1 MGPVMNYVDEIKT
14 EEIKLRIAK
23 FQGNGKATFVVPVNE
38 ERVLIEYTASNGKHM
53 VNIGKTNIT
62 FKIEAV
68 GSDDKTIEVIY
79 S

>member
-14 EEIKLRIAK
+14 EEIDLRIAK
-23 FQGNGKATFVVPVNE
+23 FEGDWKATFVILVNE
-38 ERVLIEYTASNGKHM
+38 ERVLIEYTASNDKHT
-53 VNIGKTNIT
+53 VNIGKTNST

-68 GSDDKTIEVIY
+68 GSDDKTIEVVY

>member
-14 EEIKLRIAK
+14 EEIELRIAK
-23 FQGNGKATFVVPVNE
+23 FEGDGKTTFVVPVNE
-38 ERVLIEYTASNGKHM
+38 EKILIEYTASNGKHT

-68 GSDDKTIEVIY
+68 GSDEKTIEVNY

>member
-1 MGPVMNYVDEIKT
+1 MITRLLESN
-14 EEIKLRIAK
+14 
-23 FQGNGKATFVVPVNE
+23 NN
-38 ERVLIEYTASNGKHM
+38 RVIIEYIAINGKHT